1 MTFFIV
7 GMPLKVS
14 AGLQLF
20 SRDVLGRF
28 RLVSI
33 REEVIFLDGRSSVSM
48 HESDVEFRWLLWA
61 GVKVEFFG
69 DRVLEF
75 FGANCKRELLD
86 GWIGVFLFVR
96 KEDGLFGVGMV
107 KTLGGLNSGSEGSAH
122 FGGGFLVLV
131 HE

>member
-33 REEVIFLDGRSSVSM
+33 REVIFLDGRAGVGM
-48 HESDVEFRWLLWA
+48 HEGDVEFRWLLRT
-61 GVKVEFFG
+61 GVEVEFFG
-69 DRVLEF
+69 DRVL
-75 FGANCKRELLD
+75 
-86 GWIGVFLFVR
+86 
-96 KEDGLFGVGMV
+96 
-107 KTLGGLNSGSEGSAH
+107 
-122 FGGGFLVLV
+122 
-131 HE
+131 